1 MQFHITII
9 IFKFKII
16 ENMISGKQW
25 HIFSPLS
32 TVGLQKDYKNA
43 RIPWSSSCRLQR
55 AWRRSIKTTWN
66 RHQNMSRVNAIHRP
80 SSIHAKDTEKVKI
93 DIFTGSARYGRNMP
107 QTHLHHNTFE
117 KQTSTNDKWNQNSDE
132 NKWTSNATHRGI
144 RRNNIS
150 LLTFPDRNHQIRSN
164 DRATT
169 ISG

>member
-66 RHQNMSRVNAIHRP
+66 RHQNMSRFNAIHWP
-80 SSIHAKDTEKVKI
+80 SSIHAKDTEKVKKM
-93 DIFTGSARYGRNMP
+93 IFLQDLQDTEEICHRLIC
-107 QTHLHHNTFE
+107 TIKHLKNKH
-117 KQTSTNDKWNQNSDE
+117 QRMTNEIKILMKTNE
-132 NKWTSNATHRGI
+132 
-144 RRNNIS
+144 
-150 LLTFPDRNHQIRSN
+150 LLTQHIEELEGI
-164 DRATT
+164 
-169 ISG
+169 ISPS